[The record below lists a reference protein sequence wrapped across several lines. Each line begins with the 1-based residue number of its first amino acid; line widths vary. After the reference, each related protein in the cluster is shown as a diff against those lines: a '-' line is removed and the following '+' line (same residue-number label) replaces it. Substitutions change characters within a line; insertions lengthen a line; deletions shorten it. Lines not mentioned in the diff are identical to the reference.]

1 MSLKVVLVSLL
12 FTLNTDLP
20 KGLFEYTCCIK
31 QAKKLFKV
39 NIISFIIVCYIS
51 SKLLTR
57 TPVSREK
64 SSVFKVSNKGNNLV
78 FLTLIMNIFIMTTS
92 IIHFQGLFQ
101 TITFG
106 SDPLRVTASSHGDCG
121 AEQTVS
127 SLGGARCT
135 TLIGSIDETPETM
148 AVLGFLRPLMFLE
161 CCNHLS

>member
-1 MSLKVVLVSLL
+1 MSLKVGLVSLL

-20 KGLFEYTCCIK
+20 KGLSEYTCCIK

-78 FLTLIMNIFIMTTS
+78 FLTLIMNILIMTTS
-92 IIHFQGLFQ
+92 IIHFQRLF
-101 TITFG
+101 
-106 SDPLRVTASSHGDCG
+106 
-121 AEQTVS
+121 
-127 SLGGARCT
+127 
-135 TLIGSIDETPETM
+135 
-148 AVLGFLRPLMFLE
+148 
-161 CCNHLS
+161 